1 MESALV
7 WLIYGRVPGVGRQ
20 RMAELLR
27 ACDSAEIAW
36 QLGEA
41 ELAAVKGWNR
51 EVARAA
57 VTARRSADLRR
68 EAERDLERARRAGL
82 RVLCYGE
89 PGYPERLKEIP
100 VPPPVLYQHGP
111 WEPDARP
118 QRPVVAIVGTRRP
131 TSYGLAVAEQLAR
144 ELAQLGAV
152 VISGMARGIDTAA
165 HRGALGA
172 GGISAAVLGGGAD
185 VCYPRESVAIY
196 RQMKETG
203 AIFSEQPPGSQPR
216 PEHFPE
222 RNRIISGL
230 SHAVILVEAGERSG
244 TLITAQH
251 AIEQCRELFIVPG
264 PITSPL
270 SRGLFRYLRDGAGL
284 AISGRQVLEDMGF
297 LTPAEGPIQFTPR
310 GLTELEQRVLGWM
323 GDATWWPG
331 DLAETCGLSVAEV
344 QACLTMLEIRSAIRR
359 LPDGQYTRIG

>member
-1 MESALV
+1 MEGALV
-7 WLIYGRVPGVGRQ
+7 WLIYQRAAGVGR
-20 RMAELLR
+20 RRLAELMR
-27 ACDSAEIAW
+27 TYSNPEQAW
-36 QLGEA
+36 QLGAA
-41 ELAAVKGWNR
+41 ELAAVRGFTP
-51 EVARAA
+51 EVVQALLA
-57 VTARRSADLRR
+57 VRKSAEARR

-82 RVLCYGE
+82 RVRCYGT
-89 PGYPERLKEIP
+89 PGYPPRLKEIP
-100 VPPPVLYQHGP
+100 LPPPVLYQYGP
-111 WEPDARP
+111 WEPDNRDE
-118 QRPVVAIVGTRRP
+118 RPVVAIVGTRRP
-131 TSYGLAVAEQLAR
+131 TAYGLAVAEQLGR
-144 ELAQLGAV
+144 ELARLGAV
-152 VISGMARGIDTAA
+152 VVSGMARGIDTAA
-165 HRGALGA
+165 HRGALSA
-172 GGISAAVLGGGAD
+172 GGTTVAVLGGGAD
-185 VCYPRESVAIY
+185 VCYPHESAALY
-196 RQMKETG
+196 RKMRETG
-203 AIFSEQPPGSQPR
+203 AVLSEQPPGTAPR
-216 PEHFPE
+216 PENFPE